1 MTVPKFS
8 AISDDSVSGIAG
20 AGTGTNAMMS
30 NRSMLKDF
38 LGSIA
43 TMTGDL
49 SNITAPPFVL
59 DTKSV
64 VEIPAFWAENPA
76 IFVSPALS
84 DDPAE
89 RALLILKSF
98 LGGMKSQCYMGHSEE
113 TGVRKPLNAF
123 LGELFMAHWEDELT
137 GRTQLLSE
145 QVSHHPPITACRVW
159 NEKHGVVAE
168 GYNKQKV
175 TLSWSSMSVNIS
187 STGFALKTLE
197 KYNEA
202 YLLPLP
208 DFRVKGV
215 LSGAP
220 YPETNGT
227 WYIPSTNGYMS
238 VIRFTGG
245 KSFFGA
251 GQKHEFSA
259 ALYHEDEGE
268 KHALYTIHGC
278 WNTEFT
284 IRDERTGRDI
294 EIFNVT
300 KMLTEL
306 PKMHVAPIEEQD
318 PWESR
323 RAWHDTV
330 AAINAGEMKSVTEAK
345 SDVEQ
350 GQREMRKDEHKNGV
364 KWTPLFYSNS
374 DRHDVVQQLM
384 TKLPGSDFTK
394 IKESTNGIWLFN
406 AEAYKNAQQ
415 PYHPDL
421 NPNNLREGEE
431 RRTRRSS
438 SVSSASSFSRP
449 SSRTS
454 RDFGARGSVDLGRK
468 SIDHS
473 RLRNDSTPR
482 GSVDIRT
489 LRSSNLV
496 PNGEANGSGHK
507 TATTVASPDTINNS
521 TSTNT
526 SQQSLEL
533 ADRSSR
539 HSRSD
544 ASTDQV
550 DTKEKDLQT
559 GIESLSISEKT
570 RVENMLRD
578 KYSSNA

>member
-1 MTVPKFS
+1 MTAPRFS
-8 AISDDSVSGIAG
+8 AISEENTSGIAG
-20 AGTGTNAMMS
+20 AGTGTNPMMS

-76 IFVSPALS
+76 MFISPTHS

-89 RALLILKSF
+89 RALLVLRSF
-98 LGGMKSQCYMGHSEE
+98 LGGMKSQCYMGHSEQ

-123 LGELFMAHWEDELT
+123 LGELFIAHWDDEQT
-137 GRTQLLSE
+137 GRTQLVSE

-168 GYNKQKV
+168 GYNRQKV
-175 TLSWSSMSVNIS
+175 TFSWSSMSVNIS
-187 STGFALKTLE
+187 STGFALKTLQ
-197 KYNEA
+197 KHNEA

-227 WYIPSTNGYMS
+227 WYIPSTSGYMS
-238 VIRFTGG
+238 VIKFTGG
-245 KSFFGA
+245 KGFFGG

-268 KHALYTIHGC
+268 KKPLYTIHGC
-278 WNTEFT
+278 WNSEFT
-284 IRDERTGRDI
+284 IRDERTGADV
-294 EIFNVT
+294 ETFNVNQ
-300 KMLTEL
+300 MLTEL
-306 PKMHVAPIEEQD
+306 PDMQIAPIEEQD

-323 RAWHDTV
+323 RAWHETV

-350 GQREMRKDEHKNGV
+350 GQRDMRKDEQKNGV
-364 KWTPLFYSNS
+364 KWTPLFYVNA

-384 TKLPGSDFTK
+384 AKLPGADFAK
-394 IKESTNGIWLFN
+394 IRDSTNGIWLFD
-406 AEAYKNAQQ
+406 AEAYKNTQR

-431 RRTRRSS
+431 RRARRSS

-454 RDFGARGSVDLGRK
+454 RDFNARGSVDLGRK

-482 GSVDIRT
+482 GSIDTRT
-489 LRSSNLV
+489 SRPSNLIPSGGV
-496 PNGEANGSGHK
+496 NGTAHK
-507 TATTVASPDTINNS
+507 TAAPDTGHDTILNGAS
-521 TSTNT
+521 ANT
-526 SQQSLEL
+526 SQQSLQL
-533 ADRSSR
+533 
-539 HSRSD
+539 
-544 ASTDQV
+544 V
-550 DTKEKDLQT
+550 DTGNQRPTTETSVNHLDVNQKDLET
-559 GIESLSISEKT
+559 GIEDLSVAEKT
-570 RVENMLRD
+570 RIENMLRD